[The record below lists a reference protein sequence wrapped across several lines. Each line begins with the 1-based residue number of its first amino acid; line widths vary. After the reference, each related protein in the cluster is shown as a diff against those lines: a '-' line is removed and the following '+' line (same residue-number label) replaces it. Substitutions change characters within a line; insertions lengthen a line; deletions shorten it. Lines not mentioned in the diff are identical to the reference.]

1 MVVGMGIIE
10 AGWKLEFGLTTLCFT
25 LIDYLNRQEFSRKHN
40 SKVTRNLSL
49 ILSPSDTDNFSYLRC
64 LGVVT
69 DRNVS

>member
-1 MVVGMGIIE
+1 MVVGMGNME

-25 LIDYLNRQEFSRKHN
+25 LIDYLNRQEFSQKHD

-49 ILSPSDTDNFSYLRC
+49 ILSPSDTDNFSSFWC
-64 LGVVT
+64 QGVAT